1 MCLCRIL
8 TLPGSTEEKYDVGNW
23 NVTVPNYLSGLQ
35 QNLNFSI
42 SGDGIVAALT
52 DTLRWAYTIGN
63 NSALGVAVVFGLPI
77 LTVGLSLV
85 GASPFLIAAAAWSV
99 PVVLMVLLP
108 PKQIISNVRNN
119 DDTDIGIL
127 MLEGRTDE

>member
-23 NVTVPNYLSGLQ
+23 NVTVPNYLSGL